1 MATFNGTYENAY
13 AQQLMGEF
21 FRNSLRY
28 FKGEVRDSE
37 YFKPVMS
44 MLDERGIEQRI
55 YDRFGGEALVK
66 CGVAR
71 TCEEAGRGPHNG
83 RQYGAPAMFYGHDDP
98 VDTLQELWTRKRVQ
112 GSSCSLPNGITTPP
126 PLPAISSEKV
136 FAHLRLHNRQSER
149 WGQCTQHPCSLHP

>member
-98 VDTLQELWTRKRVQ
+98 VDTLQELWNSKEHRETCRQLLVEIADEFTAGRMKAAADDPLRKRF
-112 GSSCSLPNGITTPP
+112 
-126 PLPAISSEKV
+126 SELKR
-136 FAHLRLHNRQSER
+136 FELR
-149 WGQCTQHPCSLHP
+149 

>member
-1 MATFNGTYENAY
+1 MRLPPCKIPLARKLLLVCRKGRKGNSMATFNGTYENAY

-55 YDRFGGEALVK
+55 YDRFGGEALVT

-83 RQYGAPAMFYGHDDP
+83 RQYGAP
-98 VDTLQELWTRKRVQ
+98 V
-112 GSSCSLPNGITTPP
+112 
-126 PLPAISSEKV
+126 
-136 FAHLRLHNRQSER
+136 
-149 WGQCTQHPCSLHP
+149 

>member
-71 TCEEAGRGPHNG
+71 TCEEAGGVRTTAANTG
-83 RQYGAPAMFYGHDDP
+83 RPRCSTDMTIP
-98 VDTLQELWTRKRVQ
+98 STRFRSFGTRRSTARHA
-112 GSSCSLPNGITTPP
+112 GSF
-126 PLPAISSEKV
+126 SS
-136 FAHLRLHNRQSER
+136 R
-149 WGQCTQHPCSLHP
+149 